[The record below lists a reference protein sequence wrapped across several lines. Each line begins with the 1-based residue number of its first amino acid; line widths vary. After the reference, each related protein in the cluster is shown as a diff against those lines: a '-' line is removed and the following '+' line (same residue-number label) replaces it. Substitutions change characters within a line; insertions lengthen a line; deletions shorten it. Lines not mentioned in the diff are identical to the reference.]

1 MTADP
6 PTTSTL
12 VNKTHLPL
20 TLVSEYHES
29 GRWWTTPPVVLAPHS
44 EALFASCNRDGGIMT
59 GTTGA
64 FAYQLGATD
73 YHVVFFFSNPYVG
86 SYKTGCIVSRGLP
99 PSMGR
104 LKADYGSS
112 KIVNGKKSTSSLGP
126 VITFAIPASGKLPAE
141 FIVTAPEDELPDVIV
156 EQKEDTATDQ
166 ETARP
171 PLAIPRA
178 NEAPFSLR
186 FLSFNLFL
194 RPYLISDAHT
204 FSAGDYKKERV
215 DLFCAQALD
224 RYDLLCLQEVFDA
237 ASRDVLKQR
246 AAERG
251 LIHALDLPMGNSDTK
266 SSTPIGSG
274 LLILSRFPLLDAFP
288 QPFYHCSGADQF
300 SAKGF
305 VSFRVL
311 LPSGGALNVINLHLQ
326 ASASVRDPPYSE
338 GAGTRFSQ
346 LVELV
351 SFLRARPQ
359 LLAAGVIIVGDFNL
373 HHLGDTPTGEYE
385 RMLALLRTAVG
396 PNGTVADLFN
406 EAKVL
411 TGTWRSWARVAAP
424 ANSVDAA
431 LGYLAGASSER
442 DLAEPTRLDYML
454 WVASSE
460 ATPLPRRQTPFEVEI
475 DKFIV
480 DTPAAFEQL
489 SDHDGLAMYI
499 K

>member
-1 MTADP
+1 M
-6 PTTSTL
+6 
-12 VNKTHLPL
+12 
-20 TLVSEYHES
+20 
-29 GRWWTTPPVVLAPHS
+29 
-44 EALFASCNRDGGIMT
+44 
-59 GTTGA
+59 
-64 FAYQLGATD
+64 
-73 YHVVFFFSNPYVG
+73 
-86 SYKTGCIVSRGLP
+86 
-99 PSMGR
+99 
-104 LKADYGSS
+104 
-112 KIVNGKKSTSSLGP
+112 
-126 VITFAIPASGKLPAE
+126 
-141 FIVTAPEDELPDVIV
+141 V
-156 EQKEDTATDQ
+156 EQKEDAATDQ

-224 RYDLLCLQEVFDA
+224 RYDVLCLQEVFDA
-237 ASRDVLKQR
+237 TSRDVLKQR

-274 LLILSRFPLLDAFP
+274 LLILSHFPLLDAFP

-338 GAGTRFSQ
+338 GSSTRFSQ

-351 SFLRARPQ
+351 AFLRARPQ
-359 LLAAGVIIVGDFNL
+359 LLASGVILVGDFNL
-373 HHLGDTPTGEYE
+373 HHLGDTPSG
-385 RMLALLRTAVG
+385 
-396 PNGTVADLFN
+396 D
-406 EAKVL
+406 
-411 TGTWRSWARVAAP
+411 
-424 ANSVDAA
+424 
-431 LGYLAGASSER
+431 ER

-460 ATPLPRRQTPFEVEI
+460 ATPLLRRQTPFEVEI

>member
-1 MTADP
+1 MMTADP
-6 PTTSTL
+6 PTATVDDPRQLAQKPRSL
-12 VNKTHLPL
+12 LQKLINKTHLPL

-29 GRWWTTPPVVLAPHS
+29 GRWWTTPPVVLSSHS

-86 SYKTGCIVSRGLP
+86 SFKAGCIVSRGLP

-112 KIVNGKKSTSSLGP
+112 KVVNGKKSTSSLGP
-126 VITFAIPASGKLPAE
+126 VIAFAIPASGKLPAE
-141 FIVTAPEDELPDVIV
+141 FIVTAPEDELPEAIV
-156 EQKEDTATDQ
+156 EQTVAAATDQ
-166 ETARP
+166 VTAQ
-171 PLAIPRA
+171 PLAIPRI

-194 RPYLISDAHT
+194 RPYLISDSEQAHT

-224 RYDLLCLQEVFDA
+224 RYDVLCLQEVFDA
-237 ASRDVLKQR
+237 TSRDVLKQR
-246 AAERG
+246 AADRG

-274 LLILSRFPLLDAFP
+274 LLVLSRFPLLDAFP

-351 SFLRARPQ
+351 AFLRGRPQ

-373 HHLGDTPTGEYE
+373 HHLGDTPSGEYE
-385 RMLALLRTAVG
+385 RMLELLRTAVG
-396 PNGTVADLFN
+396 PAGTVADLFS

-424 ANSVDAA
+424 AKFCRRGARV
-431 LGYLAGASSER
+431 LGRCLQRA
-442 DLAEPTRLDYML
+442 
-454 WVASSE
+454 
-460 ATPLPRRQTPFEVEI
+460 
-475 DKFIV
+475 
-480 DTPAAFEQL
+480 
-489 SDHDGLAMYI
+489 
-499 K
+499 